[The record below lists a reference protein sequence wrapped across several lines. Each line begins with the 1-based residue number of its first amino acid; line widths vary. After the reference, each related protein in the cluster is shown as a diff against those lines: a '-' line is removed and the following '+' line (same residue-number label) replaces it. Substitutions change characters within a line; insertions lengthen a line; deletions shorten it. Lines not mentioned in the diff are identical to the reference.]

1 MIDQRQVTC
10 LSFCELHNC
19 DMEGGG
25 GGGQMDRLRLQAT
38 LVVCMCPLKV
48 SYSFLAVNLQFVVK
62 LATADTTR

>member
-19 DMEGGG
+19 DMEEGGG
-25 GGGQMDRLRLQAT
+25 MDRLRLQAT

>member
-25 GGGQMDRLRLQAT
+25 ANGSFTITGNISGLH
-38 LVVCMCPLKV
+38 V
-48 SYSFLAVNLQFVVK
+48 SFKGK
-62 LATADTTR
+62 L

>member
-1 MIDQRQVTC
+1 
-10 LSFCELHNC
+10 
-19 DMEGGG
+19 
-25 GGGQMDRLRLQAT
+25 MDRLRLQAT